1 MESSTKK
8 GSNLTP
14 EVQFDPKSGKISIKG
29 KAIPTSEA
37 DFFHELMKWLDGYV
51 QNPNDNTSLEIDLQY
66 MNGKTVRS
74 LLQILKQ
81 FEKLS
86 ASGKSVNVDWS
97 VPADAEDIADLK
109 QHLLSGIQSQKDIQA
124 N

>member
-1 MESSTKK
+1 METLTRK

-29 KAIPTSEA
+29 KSIPTSEA
-37 DFFHELMKWLDGYV
+37 DFFHELMQWLDGYV
-51 QNPNDNTSLEIDLQY
+51 QNPNESTSMEIDLQY

-81 FEKLS
+81 FERLS
-86 ASGKSVNVDWS
+86 ASGKSVNVDWN
-97 VPADAEDIADLK
+97 VPADADDIADLK
-109 QHLLSGIQSQKDIQA
+109 QHLLAGILNENKGQA